1 MKGLNQMLKQLQ
13 EAQTRMQ
20 QVQEELASKEVEASA
35 GGGMVRV
42 RMNGRHEV
50 VSLKIDPPV
59 VDPQDVEMLEDLV
72 VAALGDARARV
83 EEMVREEMSR
93 VTGGMPMPGMF

>member
-20 QVQEELASKEVEASA
+20 QVQEELATKEVEASA

-42 RMNGRHEV
+42 KMNGRHEV
-50 VSLKIDPPV
+50 VSLKIDPQV
-59 VDPQDVEMLEDLV
+59 VDPADVEMLEDLV
-72 VAALGDARARV
+72 RAALGDARARV
-83 EEMVREEMSR
+83 EELVREEMSR
-93 VTGGMPMPGMF
+93 VAGGLALPGMF

>member
-50 VSLKIDPPV
+50 VSLKIDPQV